1 MIKINWSVEEA
12 VALFYFYFNGL
23 TSKNDLKKLSAA
35 YKKRA
40 VMLGIQTDDKFR
52 NINGL
57 SMQLGCITYI
67 VTDVSTAFLQQVS
80 SFMKHII
87 YTRHRR
93 KYLAVFLKNLT
104 INICKYQPT

>member
-67 VTDVSTAFLQQVS
+67 VTDGKHGFS
-80 SFMKHII
+80 SASKLFYETYHLYKTSPEVFYRIFKEFND
-87 YTRHRR
+87 
-93 KYLAVFLKNLT
+93 KYM
-104 INICKYQPT
+104 

>member
-23 TSKNDLKKLSAA
+23 TSKHDLKKLSAA

-40 VMLGIQTDDKFR
+40 VMLGIRTDAKFR

-67 VTDVSTAFLQQVS
+67 VTDGKHGFS
-80 SFMKHII
+80 SASKLFYDTYHLYKTSPEVFSRIFKEFND
-87 YTRHRR
+87 
-93 KYLAVFLKNLT
+93 KYM
-104 INICKYQPT
+104 

>member
-1 MIKINWSVEEA
+1 MIKINLSVEEA

-57 SMQLGCITYI
+57 SMQLGCIAYI
-67 VTDVSTAFLQQVS
+67 VTDGKHGFS
-80 SFMKHII
+80 SASKLFYETYHLYKTSPEVFSRIFKEFND
-87 YTRHRR
+87 
-93 KYLAVFLKNLT
+93 KYM
-104 INICKYQPT
+104 